1 MTKIIDYQRLKV
13 CQILIMNNSGYIVVY
28 FLKGKVERRIYNLKI
43 GIEKVDSHL
52 SFRYMMFS

>member
-1 MTKIIDYQRLKV
+1 
-13 CQILIMNNSGYIVVY
+13 MNNSGYIVVY